1 MWCVSL
7 CADIPGPVAAKLGFG
22 SFSYCD
28 RIRRGA
34 NVGDALFDA
43 LVSHVKRD
51 GWRRDRLAL
60 E

>member
-7 CADIPGPVAAKLGFG
+7 CADIPGPVAVELGSD
-22 SFSYCD
+22 SFFYCD

-43 LVSHVKRD
+43 LVSHVKSE
-51 GWRRDRLAL
+51 GWHRNRLAL

>member
-7 CADIPGPVAAKLGFG
+7 CADIPGPVAAELGSD
-22 SFSYCD
+22 SFEYCD

-43 LVSHVKRD
+43 LVSRVESFYRN
-51 GWRRDRLAL
+51 RLAL

>member
-7 CADIPGPVAAKLGFG
+7 CVDIPGPVAVELGFD
-22 SFSYCD
+22 SFFYCD

-43 LVSHVKRD
+43 LVSHVKR
-51 GWRRDRLAL
+51 GGYHSYLLAL